1 MIICTIIAAA
11 SKLGGKYNY
20 GILIVSLK
28 HIALTKIV
36 VFQVYHL
43 RKVVSKWINHF
54 MKRGLYTIYIYYI
67 NYDLTWCIYYCVL
80 VQHACSS
87 ADYILYL
94 QILQYFLRLLQ
105 VQVLHVCAAILSSS
119 CYLQKLRLALK
130 NPQTPF

>member
-28 HIALTKIV
+28 HIGLTKIV

-54 MKRGLYTIYIYYI
+54 MKRGLYTIYIYI
-67 NYDLTWCIYYCVL
+67 NYDLT
-80 VQHACSS
+80 
-87 ADYILYL
+87 
-94 QILQYFLRLLQ
+94 
-105 VQVLHVCAAILSSS
+105 
-119 CYLQKLRLALK
+119 
-130 NPQTPF
+130 